1 MKSIKQQYTDLK
13 EGKMTQSQ
21 FMRNVRMTLPQ
32 YITNVTS
39 FNDTVKILKNKAILN
54 EADIKDKNQ
63 EKLEKYD
70 QYTYTLNG
78 KEVFPELA
86 FFNNILKAE
95 LDDNIYRISEPVN
108 GVVELN
114 PIKGKTGMYTETD
127 IKENEN
133 PYFSSDPTD
142 GDREHDM
149 ESMVRAEEYYDKG
162 LQAYS
167 EGDLLKAER
176 LYNAALK
183 AGAWLGW
190 TEFDLPPYKSLKEV
204 DIYGIA
210 GNPEEEAEYRREM
223 NSFKTPEERYN
234 VGREIDMAELDFL
247 KKLYTKYQTAEL
259 EQEISDLKKKL
270 GLMESYNSNSSGKD
284 SYSVFPEID
293 NLNSQEVLSGIDWE
307 MQNDQTLTKNE
318 ATKIVIKKLKKN
330 PFYYTDW
337 DMSGVEGAKAE
348 YMNKLP
354 RPADWQ
360 MKPVKGGSLVDKSM
374 GMKPVKDVEKA
385 KASSNKANQETNK
398 LVKGVKELT
407 HKAIRAKGIKGVM
420 DMTGGKMKK
429 INIKENQQYISKQE
443 IINKILGVSKTRT
456 KEELENMETKD
467 LIKVYRNLGLA
478 YKAPMRET
486 TNLPGG
492 DNVTD
497 VAGHQLDEKKA
508 NSLKIGEKF
517 EMQAKL
523 GNFEKGQEVE
533 VIDIQRWGEDFR
545 ITLSNGKNKDTF
557 TIDKNDEL

>member
-1 MKSIKQQYTDLK
+1 
-13 EGKMTQSQ
+13 
-21 FMRNVRMTLPQ
+21 
-32 YITNVTS
+32 
-39 FNDTVKILKNKAILN
+39 
-54 EADIKDKNQ
+54 
-63 EKLEKYD
+63 
-70 QYTYTLNG
+70 
-78 KEVFPELA
+78 
-86 FFNNILKAE
+86 
-95 LDDNIYRISEPVN
+95 
-108 GVVELN
+108 
-114 PIKGKTGMYTETD
+114 
-127 IKENEN
+127 
-133 PYFSSDPTD
+133 
-142 GDREHDM
+142 
-149 ESMVRAEEYYDKG
+149 
-162 LQAYS
+162 
-167 EGDLLKAER
+167 
-176 LYNAALK
+176 
-183 AGAWLGW
+183 
-190 TEFDLPPYKSLKEV
+190 
-204 DIYGIA
+204 
-210 GNPEEEAEYRREM
+210 M

-247 KKLYTKYQTAEL
+247 KKLYAKYQTAEL

-429 INIKENQQYISKQE
+429 INIKENQQYVSKKE

-497 VAGHQLDEKKA
+497 VAGHQLDEVRA
-508 NSLKIGEKF
+508 GSLRIGNKF
-517 EMQAKL
+517 KMQADL
-523 GNFEKGQEVE
+523 GKFIKDEEVE
-533 VIDIQRWGEDFR
+533 VIDIKPFGEDFR
-545 ITLSNGKNKDTF
+545 ITLSIGKDKDTF

>member
-21 FMRNVRMTLPQ
+21 FMRNVRMSLPQ

-39 FNDTVKILKNKAILN
+39 FNDTVKILKNKAILT

-63 EKLEKYD
+63 EKLERYD

-95 LDDNIYRISEPVN
+95 LDGTIYRISEPVN

-127 IKENEN
+127 I
-133 PYFSSDPTD
+133 
-142 GDREHDM
+142 
-149 ESMVRAEEYYDKG
+149 
-162 LQAYS
+162 
-167 EGDLLKAER
+167 
-176 LYNAALK
+176 
-183 AGAWLGW
+183 
-190 TEFDLPPYKSLKEV
+190 
-204 DIYGIA
+204 YGIA
-210 GNPEEEAEYRREM
+210 GNPEEEAEYRKEM
-223 NSFKTPEERYN
+223 NSFKSPEEKYN
-234 VGREIDMAELDFL
+234 VGREIDMAELNFL
-247 KKLYTKYQTAEL
+247 KKLYAKHQTAEL

-360 MKPVKGGSLVDKSM
+360 MKPVKGGSLVDKNM

-429 INIKENQQYISKQE
+429 INIKENQQYVSKQE

-478 YKAPMRET
+478 YKAPVRET

-497 VAGHQLDEKKA
+497 VAGHQLDEA
-508 NSLKIGEKF
+508 RAGSLRIGDKF
-517 EMQAKL
+517 KMQADL
-523 GNFEKGQEVE
+523 GKFIKDEEVE
-533 VIDIQRWGEDFR
+533 VIDIKPFGEDFR
-545 ITLSNGKNKDTF
+545 ITLSNGKDKDTF

>member
-1 MKSIKQQYTDLK
+1 MKSIKQQFTDLK

-39 FNDTVKILKNKAILN
+39 FNDTVKILKNKAIL
-54 EADIKDKNQ
+54 
-63 EKLEKYD
+63 
-70 QYTYTLNG
+70 T
-78 KEVFPELA
+78 
-86 FFNNILKAE
+86 
-95 LDDNIYRISEPVN
+95 
-108 GVVELN
+108 
-114 PIKGKTGMYTETD
+114 
-127 IKENEN
+127 
-133 PYFSSDPTD
+133 
-142 GDREHDM
+142 
-149 ESMVRAEEYYDKG
+149 
-162 LQAYS
+162 
-167 EGDLLKAER
+167 
-176 LYNAALK
+176 
-183 AGAWLGW
+183 
-190 TEFDLPPYKSLKEV
+190 EV

-247 KKLYTKYQTAEL
+247 KKLYAKYQTAEL

-429 INIKENQQYISKQE
+429 INIKENQQYVSRKD
-443 IINKILGVSKTRT
+443 IINKILGVSKLYDQE
-456 KEELENMETKD
+456 KLEKMEGKD
-467 LIKVYRNLGLA
+467 LIRIWRNLGQA

>member
-1 MKSIKQQYTDLK
+1 MKSIKQQFTDLK

-39 FNDTVKILKNKAILN
+39 FNDTVKILKNKAIL
-54 EADIKDKNQ
+54 
-63 EKLEKYD
+63 
-70 QYTYTLNG
+70 
-78 KEVFPELA
+78 
-86 FFNNILKAE
+86 
-95 LDDNIYRISEPVN
+95 
-108 GVVELN
+108 
-114 PIKGKTGMYTETD
+114 TE
-127 IKENEN
+127 
-133 PYFSSDPTD
+133 S
-142 GDREHDM
+142 
-149 ESMVRAEEYYDKG
+149 
-162 LQAYS
+162 
-167 EGDLLKAER
+167 
-176 LYNAALK
+176 
-183 AGAWLGW
+183 
-190 TEFDLPPYKSLKEV
+190 

-210 GNPEEEAEYRREM
+210 GNPEEEAEYRKEM

-247 KKLYTKYQTAEL
+247 KKLYAKRPTAEL
-259 EQEISDLKKKL
+259 EQEINDLKKKL

-284 SYSVFPEID
+284 MYSKFPEID
-293 NLNSQEVLSGIDWE
+293 NLNSHEVLHGIDWE
-307 MQNDQTLTKNE
+307 MQNDQTLSKNE

-337 DMSGVEGAKAE
+337 DMSGVEGAEAE
-348 YMNKLP
+348 YMSKSSK
-354 RPADWQ
+354 PADWQ
-360 MKPVKGGSLVDKSM
+360 MKSVKGGSLVDKNM
-374 GMKPVKDVEKA
+374 GMKPVKGIEKA

-429 INIKENQQYISKQE
+429 INIKENQQYVFRKD
-443 IINKILGVSKTRT
+443 IINKILGVSNLYK
-456 KEELENMETKD
+456 KEKLEKMEGKD
-467 LIKVYRNLGLA
+467 LIRIWRNLGQA

-517 EMQAKL
+517 KMQADL
-523 GNFEKGQEVE
+523 GNFKKGQEVE

>member
-1 MKSIKQQYTDLK
+1 MKSIKQQFTDLK
-13 EGKMTQSQ
+13 EGKITQSQ

-39 FNDTVKILKNKAILN
+39 FNDTVKILKNKAIL
-54 EADIKDKNQ
+54 
-63 EKLEKYD
+63 
-70 QYTYTLNG
+70 
-78 KEVFPELA
+78 
-86 FFNNILKAE
+86 
-95 LDDNIYRISEPVN
+95 
-108 GVVELN
+108 
-114 PIKGKTGMYTETD
+114 TE
-127 IKENEN
+127 
-133 PYFSSDPTD
+133 S
-142 GDREHDM
+142 
-149 ESMVRAEEYYDKG
+149 
-162 LQAYS
+162 
-167 EGDLLKAER
+167 
-176 LYNAALK
+176 
-183 AGAWLGW
+183 
-190 TEFDLPPYKSLKEV
+190 
-204 DIYGIA
+204 DIYGTA
-210 GNPEEEAEYRREM
+210 GNPEEEADRRREM

-247 KKLYTKYQTAEL
+247 KKLYAKYQTTEL

-429 INIKENQQYISKQE
+429 INIKENQQYVSRKD
-443 IINKILGVSKTRT
+443 IINKILGVSKLYDQE
-456 KEELENMETKD
+456 KLEKMEGKD
-467 LIKVYRNLGLA
+467 LIRIWRNLGQA

-492 DNVTD
+492 DNVD
-497 VAGHQLDEKKA
+497 DIAGHQLEEKKA

-517 EMQAKL
+517 KMQANL
-523 GNFEKGQEVE
+523 GDFKKGQEVE

-545 ITLSNGKNKDTF
+545 ITLSNGEDKDTF